1 MMDELVVITI
11 CDCGC
16 NWGDM
21 AMPHDV
27 IYNWYH
33 LGLV

>member
-1 MMDELVVITI
+1 MMDELVVITK

-21 AMPHDV
+21 AMSRDV
-27 IYNWYH
+27 IYN
-33 LGLV
+33 